1 MWLGFRYVTHSAPMI
16 AVLVRALAFVFCA
29 SVLYA
34 LLPLV
39 ARQELGLTAWGYG
52 MILGFVGAGAIAGA
66 AVLPTIRSLL
76 GADARVVTATAAFAV
91 SVFGLAFVRD
101 VRWLCPLMILAGF
114 SWLTVL
120 SGLNVAVQS
129 AVPSWVRGRALSV
142 YLLVFFGGMALGA
155 LSWGSM
161 ASIIG
166 IPKASCVAGLG
177 LLAGLLTTFRFRLSA
192 GENLDLT
199 PSGHWPVPAW
209 CEENARE
216 RQPLIVTI
224 EYTIDPKNRD
234 AFLQAV
240 RPLRDL
246 RLRDGAYN
254 WSLARNTG
262 DPSRY
267 IEVFFVQSWVE
278 HLRQH
283 QRVTVSDRQ
292 AQEKVQSF
300 HIGRDRPVADH
311 FVTESVYKSAQSS

>member
-1 MWLGFRYVTHSAPMI
+1 MWLGFRYVTHSAPLI
-16 AVLVRALAFVFCA
+16 AVLVRTLAFVFFA

-34 LLPLV
+34 LLPLI

-66 AVLPTIRSLL
+66 AVLPTIRSRL
-76 GADARVVTATAAFAV
+76 GADARVVMATTAFAISV
-91 SVFGLAFVRD
+91 SGLAFVRD
-101 VRWLCPLMILAGF
+101 LRWLCPLMILAGF

-166 IPKASCVAGLG
+166 IPKASYVAGLG
-177 LLAGLLTTFRFRLSA
+177 LLAGMLTTFRFPLSA
-192 GENLDLT
+192 GEDLDLT

-209 CEENARE
+209 CGENTKE

-224 EYTIDPKNRD
+224 EYRIDPKNRD

-240 RPLRDL
+240 RPLREF

-292 AQEKVQSF
+292 IQEKVQGF
-300 HIGRDRPVADH
+300 HIGRDRPVAVH
-311 FVTESVYKSAQSS
+311 FTTESVYKSAKSS